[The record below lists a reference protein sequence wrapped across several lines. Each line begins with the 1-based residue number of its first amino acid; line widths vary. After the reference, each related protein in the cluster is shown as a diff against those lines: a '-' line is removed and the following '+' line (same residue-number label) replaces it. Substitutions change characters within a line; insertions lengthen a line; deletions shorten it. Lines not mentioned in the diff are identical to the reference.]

1 MREEGREPGK
11 NRASSWRKNTTGTH
25 YETRVT
31 SDVGPLWV
39 LQEILWID
47 IKYEKYIN
55 IKKIFFSNSKFIFLL
70 KAYSKALDQTA

>member
-25 YETRVT
+25 FETRVT

-39 LQEILWID
+39 LQEILWMD
-47 IKYEKYIN
+47 IIF
-55 IKKIFFSNSKFIFLL
+55 FFSNSKFMFF
-70 KAYSKALDQTA
+70 A